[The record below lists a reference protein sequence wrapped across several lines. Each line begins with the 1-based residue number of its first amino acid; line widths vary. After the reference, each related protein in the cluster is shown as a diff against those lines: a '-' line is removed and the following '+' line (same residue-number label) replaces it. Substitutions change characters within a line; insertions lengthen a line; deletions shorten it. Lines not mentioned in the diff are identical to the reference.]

1 MTFAVSQTGTAAE
14 SKGETGVGVS
24 ADQPVCTHAGGIET
38 GESVSLAY
46 GTQPN
51 VRGITELE
59 SKIAG
64 EGRLCP
70 AIADAA
76 DIFSDLCLPPPT
88 DRGHSGPTG
97 GGGVPAVLRLQPGYD
112 AAPDPAAADPAAVSE
127 SGLPPRSRH
136 LPGLSA
142 GRRFGLY

>member
-1 MTFAVSQTGTAAE
+1 MTGCMTFAVSQTGTAAE

-76 DIFSDLCLPPPT
+76 DIFSDLCLPPGYAAAEAAGC
-88 DRGHSGPTG
+88 GHSRFSAG
-97 GGGVPAVLRLQPGYD
+97 LRVYG
-112 AAPDPAAADPAAVSE
+112 AISGSGSCAAAAAAVSV
-127 SGLPPRSRH
+127 SGV
-136 LPGLSA
+136 SA
-142 GRRFGLY
+142 